1 MLNRK
6 SRGEVIDHEF
16 EIIVINLGRA
26 ASRFAGWGGF
36 VLARRVDPKREGEL
50 IAEINRS
57 AVRNVGDAIEA
68 VNLFK
73 GLKILL
79 RVYSTAGGRGSTHYL
94 SVETGKK

>member
-6 SRGEVIDHEF
+6 SRGEVIDYEF

-26 ASRFAGWGGF
+26 ASRFAGWVGF

-57 AVRNVGDAIEA
+57 GVQNANEAVEA

-73 GLKILL
+73 ALKILL
-79 RVYSTAGGRGSTHYL
+79 CVYSTAGGRGSTHYL